1 MILYDNETDMR
12 IILYLVLLFAF
23 PIFAQEVNIS
33 KALWEVE
40 AGNIVNAQTYLQ
52 EYKSTSPNDPSVIFL
67 DGVLTQNGDDALKKY
82 SFVYEKYPK
91 SKYADACLFRIFSYY
106 YSLGYYKKAESYLAK
121 LKTEFPNSP
130 YLKAADRTIPD
141 EEQET
146 NTITET
152 KPEEKIIVPRNY
164 KFTIQVGA
172 FLNADNANK
181 LNTQLNAD
189 GFASEIIAKEI
200 GGSLF
205 NIVNT
210 GKFETEDEAAPI
222 LDTLTNKF
230 SLKGRIVPLATEQ

>member
-1 MILYDNETDMR
+1 MR
-12 IILYLVLLFAF
+12 LLFCLTLLLASQ
-23 PIFAQEVNIS
+23 ILAQEVNIS

-40 AGNIVNAQTYLQ
+40 AGNIANAQTYLQ
-52 EYKSTSPNDPSVIFL
+52 EFKSTNPDDPSVIFL

-106 YSLGYYKKAESYLAK
+106 YSLGYYKKAESYLTK
-121 LKTEFPNSP
+121 LKTDFPNSP
-130 YLKAADRTIPD
+130 YIKAADRTIPD
-141 EEQET
+141 EE
-146 NTITET
+146 TET
-152 KPEEKIIVPRNY
+152 EIIRETKQKKNIAAPKNY
-164 KFTIQVGA
+164 KYTIQVGA

-189 GFASEIIAKEI
+189 GFSSEIITKEI

-210 GKFETEDEAAPI
+210 GKFETEEETASMLEI
-222 LDTLTNKF
+222 LENKY
-230 SLKGRIVPLATEQ
+230 SIKGRIVPLATGQQ

>member
-1 MILYDNETDMR
+1 MIDYDNEIDMR
-12 IILYLVLLFAF
+12 IVLYLILLFAF
-23 PIFAQEVNIS
+23 PILAQEINIS

-40 AGNIVNAQTYLQ
+40 AGNIANAQTYLQ
-52 EYKSTSPNDPSVIFL
+52 GFKNANPDDPSVIFL

-106 YSLGYYKKAESYLAK
+106 YSLGYYKKAESYLTK

-141 EEQET
+141 EEPE
-146 NTITET
+146 IEVVPET
-152 KPEEKIIVPRNY
+152 KKEENIIVNKNY
-164 KFTIQVGA
+164 KYTIQVGA

-189 GFASEIIAKEI
+189 GFSSEIITKEI

-210 GKFETEDEAAPI
+210 GNFETEDEAAQM
-222 LDTLTNKF
+222 LDTLENKY
-230 SLKGRIVPLATEQ
+230 SLKGRIVPLTQ